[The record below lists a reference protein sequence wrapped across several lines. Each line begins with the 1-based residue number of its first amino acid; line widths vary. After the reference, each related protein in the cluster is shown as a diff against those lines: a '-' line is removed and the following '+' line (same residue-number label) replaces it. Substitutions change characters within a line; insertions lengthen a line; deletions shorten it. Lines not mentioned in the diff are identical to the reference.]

1 MPDRKDIIEAL
12 LKELAGYQER
22 GDDESA
28 KAVLASLRHEGWK
41 PPAKRAAKRPKG

>member
-22 GDDESA
+22 GDEESV
-28 KAVLASLRHEGWK
+28 KGVLASLKAEGWK
-41 PPAKRAAKRPKG
+41 PPPKRAAKRSKG